1 LEREEGL
8 VANVLER
15 MPSFGENLQLNNPLI
30 RRMYEM
36 KSKDKEKIID

>member
-1 LEREEGL
+1 VG
-8 VANVLER
+8 NVLER
-15 MPSFGENLQLNNPLI
+15 IPGFGENLQANNPLI